1 LANDADF
8 TDPIAIAMTEVQD
21 LVQYCDELLDAARF
35 ADYAPNGLQVE
46 GERPIRRL
54 ISGVTASAALIDAA
68 IAEQADAILVHH
80 GWFWK
85 NENPCLTGIK
95 GRRARTLLRAGAS
108 LIAYHL
114 PLDAHPELGNN
125 ATLGRRL
132 DFIDTEPTALANG
145 LVWVGRLAEPMTP
158 AAFAE
163 HVSHRLARPA
173 QRVGRETGSIERVAW
188 CTGGGQGYLEQA
200 AGLGVE
206 AFLSGELSEQTTHQA
221 RELDLCY
228 LAAGHHATE
237 RYGIQ
242 ALGEHLAERFG
253 LWHRFVEIDNP
264 A

>member
-1 LANDADF
+1 ML
-8 TDPIAIAMTEVQD
+8 PIHALID
-21 LVQYCDELLDAARF
+21 YCDTLLDAARF
-35 ADYAPNGLQVE
+35 KDYAPNGLQVE
-46 GERPIRRL
+46 GERPLQRI
-54 ISGVTASAALIDAA
+54 ISGVTASAALLDAA
-68 IAEQADAILVHH
+68 IAEHADAILVHH
-80 GWFWK
+80 GWFWN
-85 NENPCLTGIK
+85 NEPPSLTGIK

-125 ATLGRRL
+125 AQLARRL
-132 DFIDTEPTALANG
+132 DFVAAEPTSLANG
-145 LVWVGRLAEPMTP
+145 LVWVGCLAKPLTP

-163 HVSHRLARPA
+163 HVSQRLARPA
-173 QRVGRETGSIERVAW
+173 QRVGRETGVIERVAW
-188 CTGGGQGYLEQA
+188 CTGGGQGYLEAA
-200 AGLGVE
+200 AGLGVD

-237 RYGIQ
+237 RYGVQ
-242 ALGEHLAERFG
+242 ALGAHLAAQFG

>member
-1 LANDADF
+1 M
-8 TDPIAIAMTEVQD
+8 TTAMIEVRD
-21 LVQYCDELLDAARF
+21 LIRYCDDLLEAARF

-46 GERPIRRL
+46 GERPIQRL
-54 ISGVTASAALIDAA
+54 VSGVTASAALIEAA

-85 NENPCLTGIK
+85 SENPCLTGIK

-132 DFIDTEPTALANG
+132 DFIDMEPTALANG
-145 LVWVGRLAEPMTP
+145 LVWVGRLAQPMTP
-158 AAFAE
+158 EDFAA
-163 HVSHRLARPA
+163 HVSQRLARPA
-173 QRVGRETGSIERVAW
+173 QQVGRENGVIERVAW

-200 AGLGVE
+200 AGLGVD

-242 ALGEHLAERFG
+242 ALGEHLADRFG

>member
-21 LVQYCDELLDAARF
+21 LVHYCDELLEAARF

-54 ISGVTASAALIDAA
+54 ISGVTASAALIEAA

-85 NENPCLTGIK
+85 SENPCLVGIK
-95 GRRARTLLRAGAS
+95 GRRARTLLSAGTS

-114 PLDAHPELGNN
+114 PLDAHPGIGNN
-125 ATLGRRL
+125 ARLAHQLGL
-132 DFIDTEPTALANG
+132 MDPEPTELAKG
-145 LVWVGRLAEPMTP
+145 LLWVGRLAQPMTP
-158 AAFAE
+158 EDFAA
-163 HVSHRLARPA
+163 HVSQRLARPA

-188 CTGGGQGYLEQA
+188 CTGGGQGYIEQA
-200 AGLGVE
+200 ATLGVE

-242 ALGEHLAERFG
+242 ALGAHLAEQFG